1 MFPTFEK
8 VRELARKKGL
18 SLNQVEEKLGYSK
31 NTLYSL
37 KRQKVS
43 SERLQEIADYFNVST
58 DYLLGRT
65 DNPKIA
71 TDGDASA
78 PLDLRNI
85 AAQSMLFDGKP
96 LTEEDIDF
104 ITAVLE
110 AHLKNKQRCFYMTVK
125 ELCALEGVSLCY
137 FDGSEWHSP
146 GFFNPALKVLAI
158 DINLSEQDQK
168 QVALHE
174 LGHKEHTPVQYE
186 INRELCELQADRSMI
201 HHLLEEE
208 LKTLDDVSEF
218 NYIHFMERYNLK
230 TIAN

>member
-1 MFPTFEK
+1 
-8 VRELARKKGL
+8 
-18 SLNQVEEKLGYSK
+18 
-31 NTLYSL
+31 
-37 KRQKVS
+37 
-43 SERLQEIADYFNVST
+43 
-58 DYLLGRT
+58 
-65 DNPKIA
+65 
-71 TDGDASA
+71 
-78 PLDLRNI
+78 
-85 AAQSMLFDGKP
+85 
-96 LTEEDIDF
+96 
-104 ITAVLE
+104 
-110 AHLKNKQRCFYMTVK
+110 MTVT

-186 INRELCELQADRSMI
+186 VNRELCELQADRSMI

-230 TIAN
+230 TIANETMVIDEYKSLINEVKDMEKNNAI

>member
-1 MFPTFEK
+1 M
-8 VRELARKKGL
+8 
-18 SLNQVEEKLGYSK
+18 
-31 NTLYSL
+31 
-37 KRQKVS
+37 
-43 SERLQEIADYFNVST
+43 I
-58 DYLLGRT
+58 
-65 DNPKIA
+65 
-71 TDGDASA
+71 
-78 PLDLRNI
+78 
-85 AAQSMLFDGKP
+85 
-96 LTEEDIDF
+96 
-104 ITAVLE
+104 
-110 AHLKNKQRCFYMTVK
+110 VK

-186 INRELCELQADRSMI
+186 VNRELCELQADRSMI

-208 LKTLDDVSEF
+208 LKTMDDVSEF

-230 TIAN
+230 TIANETMVIDEYRSLID